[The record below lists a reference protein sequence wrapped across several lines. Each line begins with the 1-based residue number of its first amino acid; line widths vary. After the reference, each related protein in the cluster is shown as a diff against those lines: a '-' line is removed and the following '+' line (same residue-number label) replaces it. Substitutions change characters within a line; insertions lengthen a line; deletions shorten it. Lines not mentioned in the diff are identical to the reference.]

1 MRFLVT
7 SVRTAAISLAF
18 LTAAPLAQA
27 DDKAPRRSI
36 TVSASGTVSVEPD
49 QARITSG
56 VTADGASAR
65 EALTNNT
72 AAMQKVIA
80 ELKGAGIDAKDIQ
93 TASFRVEPRYTR
105 PIEGQAPKI
114 DGYSVTN
121 EVQVLVRDL
130 DKLGDIL
137 DRLVTAGAN
146 QTAGLNFEVSKAETL
161 LDEARQQAVANALRR
176 AKLYA
181 AAAGAEVGEVL
192 TIVEGGGEGPRPMVM
207 ARAMKAEAVP
217 IERGT
222 EMLEANV
229 TITWALD

>member
-1 MRFLVT
+1 
-7 SVRTAAISLAF
+7 
-18 LTAAPLAQA
+18 
-27 DDKAPRRSI
+27 
-36 TVSASGTVSVEPD
+36 
-49 QARITSG
+49 
-56 VTADGASAR
+56 
-65 EALTNNT
+65 
-72 AAMQKVIA
+72 MQKVIA
-80 ELKGAGIDAKDIQ
+80 ALKEAGIDAKDIQ

-192 TIVEGGGEGPRPMVM
+192 TIVEGGGEGSAADGHG
-207 ARAMKAEAVP
+207 ARDEGGSGADRARHRNARGQRHHHLGAEVV
-217 IERGT
+217 RSNSV
-222 EMLEANV
+222 EASSEGRENGGPE
-229 TITWALD
+229 

>member
-7 SVRTAAISLAF
+7 SIRTAAIG
-18 LTAAPLAQA
+18 LTFFTTAPIAHA

-49 QARITSG
+49 QARVTSG

-80 ELKGAGIDAKDIQ
+80 GLKESGIDPKDIQ

-192 TIVEGGGEGPRPMVM
+192 TIVEGGGEPPRPMLM

-222 EMLEANV
+222 ETLAANV
-229 TITWALD
+229 TITWALK

>member
-1 MRFLVT
+1 
-7 SVRTAAISLAF
+7 LAVVGA
-18 LTAAPLAQA
+18 LPAYAE
-27 DDKAPRRSI
+27 DDKPLRTI

-56 VTADGASAR
+56 VTADGATAR
-65 EALTNNT
+65 EALTANT

-80 ELKGAGIDAKDIQ
+80 ALKEVGIDAKDIQ

-146 QTAGLNFEVSKAETL
+146 QTAGLNFEVSNAETV
-161 LDEARQQAVANALRR
+161 LDEARKQAVANALRR

-192 TIVEGGGEGPRPMVM
+192 TIVEAGGEGPRPMVM

-222 EMLEANV
+222 ETLEANV
-229 TITWALD
+229 TITWALK

>member
-1 MRFLVT
+1 MRIDDQP
-7 SVRTAAISLAF
+7 AALDHRLGLRHGERRARPGAHHF
-18 LTAAPLAQA
+18 RRHRRRRQRARGA
-27 DDKAPRRSI
+27 DRQYRGD
-36 TVSASGTVSVEPD
+36 
-49 QARITSG
+49 
-56 VTADGASAR
+56 
-65 EALTNNT
+65 
-72 AAMQKVIA
+72 A
-80 ELKGAGIDAKDIQ
+80 EGDCRAERGGIDAKDIQ

-181 AAAGAEVGEVL
+181 TAAGAEVGEVL
-192 TIVEGGGEGPRPMVM
+192 TIVEGGGE
-207 ARAMKAEAVP
+207 ARG
-217 IERGT
+217 R
-222 EMLEANV
+222 
-229 TITWALD
+229 W

>member
-1 MRFLVT
+1 MRFLT
-7 SVRTAAISLAF
+7 KHLRPAILVLA
-18 LTAAPLAQA
+18 LVGAVPAQA
-27 DDKAPRRSI
+27 EEDKPRRTI
-36 TVSASGTVSVEPD
+36 TVTASGSVTVEPD

-56 VTADGASAR
+56 VTSDGSTAR
-65 EALTNNT
+65 EALSKNT
-72 AAMQKVIA
+72 EAMQRVIA
-80 ELKGAGIDAKDIQ
+80 ETKASGVDAKDIQ

-105 PIEGQAPKI
+105 PVEGQAAKI

-130 DKLGDIL
+130 DKLGEIL

-161 LDEARQQAVANALRR
+161 LDEARKEAVANARRR
-176 AKLYA
+176 AELYA

-192 TIVEGGGEGPRPMVM
+192 MITEGEAMPPPRPVF
-207 ARAMKAEAVP
+207 ARAMKAAPAP

-222 EMLEANV
+222 ETLEASV
-229 TITWALD
+229 TITWALK